1 MTTGEARAIAPAR
14 PDAAPDTPSST
25 PPNTAPDTAP
35 DTAPNTAPTT
45 APDTAPRGLVGLYR
59 RLSGLVAGPAADAQ
73 AVTTV
78 MAGELGV
85 LAAVVGPAGEV
96 LAAAA
101 PGTGPAEASALVRAE
116 ARTAV
121 WPRTLDVAAGVGRAL
136 RVPGPGHLVQVVA
149 PVLLGREV
157 PAFVLAEEDTTAR
170 DRPDALAGDD
180 ALLLVAEHAATVV
193 GVLAGRDRVLATAAG
208 QVRGDLVSGL
218 LLDRARDA
226 DQAAQWAEHLGY
238 DHGVAHRV
246 VVVSPDDDAAHGAGP
261 ASLLGDAE
269 EHLLAAAPTAL
280 TVVRDTET
288 VAVVPEAAD
297 PGAVGAACARR
308 LARGRVPDPDAHWPV
323 TVAVGGTV
331 REPGEIATSYDQAR
345 RTLVAAR
352 RLGRSGRVLR
362 FDDLGV
368 HRLLLQIPDPEAARA
383 FAHEVLGRLAT
394 DRSERTVELLRTL
407 ARYFL
412 EDGSPQRVAKALNV
426 HPNTV
431 GYRLRRAEEQSG
443 LDLDAYRDRLA
454 AQVALEILGEMEA

>member
-1 MTTGEARAIAPAR
+1 MTTGQARAIAPAR
-14 PDAAPDTPSST
+14 PDTDRAAG
-25 PPNTAPDTAP
+25 
-35 DTAPNTAPTT
+35 
-45 APDTAPRGLVGLYR
+45 PRGLVGLYR

-73 AVTTV
+73 AVTAV

-101 PGTGPAEASALVRAE
+101 PGTGPAEASSLVRGE

-121 WPRTLDVAAGVGRAL
+121 WPRTLDVAASAGRAL
-136 RVPGPGHLVQVVA
+136 RVPGAGHLVQVVA

-157 PAFVLAEEDTTAR
+157 PAFVLAEEDSAAR
-170 DRPDALAGDD
+170 HRRPDALAGDD
-180 ALLLVAEHAATVV
+180 VLLLVAEHAATVV

-226 DQAAQWAEHLGY
+226 DQAAQWAEHVGY
-238 DHGVAHRV
+238 DQGVAHRV

-280 TVVRDTET
+280 TVVRDSET
-288 VAVVPEAAD
+288 VAVVPEPDD
-297 PGAVGAACARR
+297 PAAVGAACARR

-323 TVAVGGTV
+323 TVAVGGPV
-331 REPGEIATSYDQAR
+331 REATEIAASYDQAR

-352 RLGRSGRVLR
+352 RLGRTGRVLR

-394 DRSERTVELLRTL
+394 DRSERTAELLRTL